1 MINLT
6 TNGEDNLTVTIDLTR
21 DSLFDQLGLTRLKE
35 SYMLDTESSPQER
48 YKYVA
53 ELFGSNPT
61 HAQRIYDYLSLH
73 WLGASSPILSMGRTK
88 HSLPISCF
96 KVFIDDTAHGLVD
109 SLSETNWLS
118 MAGGGVG
125 LHVQTRSADDKSTG
139 VMPHMKVYDAAVEAY
154 RQGTTRRGSYAPF
167 LDIDHPDVLQF
178 LQMRK
183 PTGDPNIRC
192 HNLHHGLNIT
202 DKFMQLIEKCMVD
215 KDANDAWALIDPH
228 TKEEKGSVSAKWLW
242 EQILRTRMETGEPYL
257 HFIDTANR
265 ALPDHLKEHGLKIH
279 GSNICVEIELPT
291 SADRTAVC
299 CLSSVNLDYYDQWKD
314 NQMFYDDVLEFLDNV
329 LQYFIDKAPNE
340 YKRARY
346 SAMRERS
353 VGVGVLG
360 FHSYL
365 QSKGIPFES
374 ALAKSYNL
382 SIFKRIKNSLDKA
395 NERLSTLRGPCIDA
409 QLAGK
414 NIRLSHTMAV
424 APTATNSIILGNT
437 SPSIE
442 PYRANAYRQDT
453 LSGSFLN
460 KNRHLD
466 KILKARIESEK
477 EYNAVWSSIISNHG
491 SVQHV
496 KQLTDDEKSIFK
508 TFEEIDQRWVVE
520 FAGDRAPLI
529 DQGQSVNTMFA
540 PDTNV
545 KYLHAV
551 HFSAWKKGVKA
562 LYYCRSRTV
571 RAADKIGEKIE
582 RKIIE
587 SINMQSVINGEECL
601 ACQ

>member
-1 MINLT
+1 M
-6 TNGEDNLTVTIDLTR
+6 TVQIDLTR
-21 DSLFDQLGLTRLKE
+21 DSLFDPLGLTRLRE
-35 SYMLDTESSPQER
+35 SYMLPSEESPQER
-48 YKYVA
+48 YKYIA
-53 ELFGSNPT
+53 ELFGSNPD
-61 HAQRIYDYLSLH
+61 HAQRMYDYLSLH
-73 WLGASSPILSMGRTK
+73 WVGASSPILAMGRTK

-96 KVFIDDTAHGLVD
+96 KVFIDDTAEGLVD

-125 LHVQTRSADDKSTG
+125 LHVQTRAADAKSTG
-139 VMPHMKVYDAAVEAY
+139 AMPHLKVYDAAVEAF
-154 RQGTTRRGSYAPF
+154 RQGETRRGSYAPF
-167 LDIDHPDVLQF
+167 LDIDHPDMIQF
-178 LQMRK
+178 VEMRK

-192 HNLHHGLNIT
+192 QRLHHGVNVT
-202 DKFMQLIEKCMVD
+202 DKFMNLIEQCMID
-215 KDANDAWALIDPH
+215 PSKDDSWELIDPH
-228 TKEEKGSVSAKWLW
+228 SKEVRAVVSAKWLW
-242 EQILRTRMETGEPYL
+242 ELLLTTRIERGEPYL

-265 ALPDHLKEHGLKIH
+265 ALPPHLKEHGLKIH

-299 CLSSVNLDYYDQWKD
+299 CLSSLNLDYYDEWKD

-329 LQYFIDKAPNE
+329 LQYFIDNAPTPF
-340 YKRARY
+340 KRAKY

-365 QSKGIPFES
+365 QARGVPFES

-382 SIFKRIKNSLDKA
+382 SIFKRIKGSLDRA
-395 NERLSTLRGPCIDA
+395 NVRLTTLRGPCIDA

-414 NIRLSHTMAV
+414 NIRLSHVMAV

-453 LSGSFLN
+453 LSGSYLN

-466 KILKARIESEK
+466 KIIKERVKDEK
-477 EYNAVWSSIISNHG
+477 EYQSIWSSIISNDG
-491 SVQHV
+491 SVQHLT
-496 KQLTDDEKSIFK
+496 KLLTDDERLVFK
-508 TFEEIDQRWVVE
+508 TFPEIDQRWVIE
-520 FAGDRAPLI
+520 LAGDRAPLI
-529 DQGQSVNTMFA
+529 DQGQSVNVFLE
-540 PDTNV
+540 PDAHI
-545 KYLHAV
+545 KYIHAV
-551 HFSAWKKGVKA
+551 HFGAWKKGVKA
-562 LYYCRSRTV
+562 LYYNRSRTV
-571 RAADKIGEKIE
+571 RQADKIGDQIE
-582 RKIIE
+582 RRIIE
-587 SINMQSVINGEECL
+587 DIDMQSVINGEECL